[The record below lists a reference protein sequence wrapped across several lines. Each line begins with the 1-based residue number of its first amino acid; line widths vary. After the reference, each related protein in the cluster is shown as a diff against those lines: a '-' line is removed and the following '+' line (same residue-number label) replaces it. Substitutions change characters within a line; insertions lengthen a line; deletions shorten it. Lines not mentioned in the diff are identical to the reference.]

1 MDLLV
6 FEKEINKMKLSE
18 LTDQHY
24 DKLKEIIIEMDPEE
38 RQKQY
43 ERIAEVF
50 FKVLSLTNY
59 ELVKESQINII
70 IELCDMIAVSEID
83 YNKGSYAFI
92 KFLYFLKSD
101 KQFSFYKNDS
111 DLLQQYSLFGDII
124 DQVSWVFSIRKE
136 GEIVFPLHE
145 LLSKLAVD
153 FECNNESLVRLAIA
167 LQLFSLANE
176 WIQLS
181 DDDDTRKRITN
192 IAEKYNIRFLQYLLK
207 GGKLSIKSNEN
218 YIKNG
223 TMIFQ
228 LDNSL
233 LIRNTSRAYFDE
245 DCDSEI
251 DDSNNPIAFFVEI
264 TKPENG
270 TLSNFVDLLGRENE
284 YYLKLEILDEVFHT
298 KNFNIL
304 YDDLIFVDN
313 NSSKFLGFV
322 NIFGKN
328 DKYIVYKDNKLS
340 SNLSNFLT
348 ILKEHVHNIRGSIL
362 YRDNMDVLTLDFLI
376 SIFDFIPN
384 NINFSLSSICDDE
397 HGDFF
402 QNLII
407 KKCFEEAKKQSIQ
420 LYSEMLFRYSSYYS
434 NYLAEIK
441 INTNM
446 ADVKALI
453 MPYKLYFDFEDMD
466 EFYDFE
472 KVRIFGDIQG
482 DKIVWG
488 TIKYEETPLPTFF
501 VSDTE
506 NTVNLFDFEGNRIS
520 SFQPGKTIECFI
532 DTEKSIAYY
541 DQEQYM
547 SYKEINRLIE
557 WNKNSKLTY
566 HDFKAIN
573 GQDLYRTAEIIDL
586 IKLTIENYIPFNLE
600 REEGK
605 NLIIPY
611 YKLLWHFALHGWN
624 YDNVKSFFELV
635 LNRHYTDSVLCY
647 KKCFKVFDEIEES
660 DGSTLYVAKESY
672 ANQGTLFLLCS
683 EYIRKYGK
691 RYHLGYM
698 FNADMIKENLEELS
712 DGYYFKSKKIE
723 KIVIVT
729 DMLMNGKAMTD
740 ALNFYLRSVPNDIKK
755 FVKINDEIKSILHK
769 NNEVKIE
776 VISLWGFKSSIAN
789 IEKQFSDLNVS
800 VKIKNVISDKYR
812 LDDETRKII
821 SNLYNKPISKEL
833 CCVFRYNN
841 MSASSVF
848 PSYVTATTKIGGIFN
863 RKNEV

>member
-181 DDDDTRKRITN
+181 DDDTRKRITN

-322 NIFGKN
+322 NIFG
-328 DKYIVYKDNKLS
+328 
-340 SNLSNFLT
+340 
-348 ILKEHVHNIRGSIL
+348 
-362 YRDNMDVLTLDFLI
+362 
-376 SIFDFIPN
+376 
-384 NINFSLSSICDDE
+384 
-397 HGDFF
+397 
-402 QNLII
+402 
-407 KKCFEEAKKQSIQ
+407 
-420 LYSEMLFRYSSYYS
+420 
-434 NYLAEIK
+434 
-441 INTNM
+441 
-446 ADVKALI
+446 
-453 MPYKLYFDFEDMD
+453 
-466 EFYDFE
+466 
-472 KVRIFGDIQG
+472 
-482 DKIVWG
+482 
-488 TIKYEETPLPTFF
+488 
-501 VSDTE
+501 
-506 NTVNLFDFEGNRIS
+506 
-520 SFQPGKTIECFI
+520 
-532 DTEKSIAYY
+532 
-541 DQEQYM
+541 
-547 SYKEINRLIE
+547 
-557 WNKNSKLTY
+557 
-566 HDFKAIN
+566 
-573 GQDLYRTAEIIDL
+573 
-586 IKLTIENYIPFNLE
+586 
-600 REEGK
+600 
-605 NLIIPY
+605 
-611 YKLLWHFALHGWN
+611 
-624 YDNVKSFFELV
+624 
-635 LNRHYTDSVLCY
+635 
-647 KKCFKVFDEIEES
+647 
-660 DGSTLYVAKESY
+660 
-672 ANQGTLFLLCS
+672 
-683 EYIRKYGK
+683 
-691 RYHLGYM
+691 
-698 FNADMIKENLEELS
+698 
-712 DGYYFKSKKIE
+712 
-723 KIVIVT
+723 
-729 DMLMNGKAMTD
+729 
-740 ALNFYLRSVPNDIKK
+740 
-755 FVKINDEIKSILHK
+755 
-769 NNEVKIE
+769 
-776 VISLWGFKSSIAN
+776 
-789 IEKQFSDLNVS
+789 
-800 VKIKNVISDKYR
+800 
-812 LDDETRKII
+812 
-821 SNLYNKPISKEL
+821 
-833 CCVFRYNN
+833 
-841 MSASSVF
+841 
-848 PSYVTATTKIGGIFN
+848 
-863 RKNEV
+863 